1 MKILNLTQHPATA
14 EQIAAGVVDLVGESL
29 SELKRLLTFD
39 TIPTKEQIQ
48 RRAASIARL
57 AAEQNYEVCDEDFET
72 PKFTHAMVGG
82 APFLMSSLESALMDE
97 FLTPLYAF
105 SVRESVEEV
114 QPDGSVR
121 KINVF
126 RHKGFVGDLP

>member
-1 MKILNLTQHPATA
+1 MRILNLTQHPATT
-14 EQIAAGVVDLVGESL
+14 EQIAAGVEDLVGESL

-39 TIPTKEQIQ
+39 ALPSKREIQ
-48 RRAASIARL
+48 RRAESIARL
-57 AAEQNYEVCDEDFET
+57 AVEWNYEVCDEDFATER
-72 PKFTHAMVGG
+72 FTHAMIGG
-82 APFLMSSLESALMDE
+82 APFLMSALESALMDE

-126 RHKGFVGDLP
+126 RHKGFVEV